1 MADFSGSRVLVTG
14 GGVGIGA
21 EIALAFARAGADV
34 ALTYR
39 SHDGDAVAGQIVDL
53 GRIGVAYEL
62 DATDSVA
69 VDAVVEEAATAL
81 GGAIDVVVNNA
92 GGLIGRVPIAE
103 MSDAHWRTV
112 IDVNLTSTFFVTRA
126 ALRFL
131 TDGGRIVN
139 LGSVAAQTG
148 GSAGSAAY
156 AAAKSA
162 LEGLSRGLAKE
173 LGPRGVTVNTVA
185 PGFIAD
191 TPFHDT
197 FSSREKQAATVA
209 GTPLGRPGT
218 TADVA
223 AAVLYLASPGASFQT
238 GTVVDVNGGTWFTG

>member
-1 MADFSGSRVLVTG
+1 MNDYAGTRVLVTG

-39 SHDGDAVAGQIVDL
+39 THDGGSVAQQIAEL
-53 GRIGVAYEL
+53 GRVGVSYEL
-62 DATDSVA
+62 DATSSDA
-69 VDAVVEEAATAL
+69 VDTVVESAATAL
-81 GGAIDVVVNNA
+81 GGGLDVVVNNA
-92 GGLIGRVPIAE
+92 GGLIGRVPIAQ

-112 IDVNLTSTFFVTRA
+112 IDVNLSSTFYVTRA
-126 ALRFL
+126 ALRFMP
-131 TDGGRIVN
+131 DGGRIVN
-139 LGSVAAQTG
+139 MGSVAAQSG

-162 LEGLSRGLAKE
+162 LEGLGRGLARE
-173 LGPRGVTVNTVA
+173 LGSRRITVNTVA
-185 PGFIAD
+185 PGFIAN

-197 FSSREKQAATVA
+197 FSSPQKQEATVA
-209 GTPLGRPGT
+209 NTPLGRAGT
-218 TADVA
+218 PADVA
-223 AAVLYLASPGASFQT
+223 AAVLHLASPGASFQT

>member
-1 MADFSGSRVLVTG
+1 MDDFTGTRVLVTG

-21 EIALAFARAGADV
+21 EVALAFARAGADV

-39 SHDGDAVAGQIVDL
+39 SHDGADVARRIAEL
-53 GRIGVAYEL
+53 GRTGVAYEL
-62 DATDSVA
+62 DATDGGA
-69 VDAVVEEAATAL
+69 VDQVVEAAAGAL

-103 MSDAHWRTV
+103 MSDEHWRTV
-112 IDVNLTSTFFVTRA
+112 LDVNLTSTFYVTRA
-126 ALRFL
+126 ALRFMP
-131 TDGGRIVN
+131 DGGRVVN
-139 LGSVAAQTG
+139 MGSVAAQTG
-148 GSAGSAAY
+148 GSPGSAAY

-162 LEGLSRGLAKE
+162 LEGLGRGLAKE
-173 LGPRGVTVNTVA
+173 LGPRRITVNTVA
-185 PGFIAD
+185 PGFIAH

-197 FSSREKQAATVA
+197 FSSQEKQAATVA
-209 GTPLGRPGT
+209 STPLGRAGT

-223 AAVLYLASPGASFQT
+223 AAVLYLASAGASFQT

>member
-1 MADFSGSRVLVTG
+1 MDDFTGTRVLVTG

-21 EIALAFARAGADV
+21 EVALAFARAGADV

-39 SHDGDAVAGQIVDL
+39 SHDGADVARQIVAL
-53 GRIGVAYEL
+53 GRTGVALEL
-62 DATDSVA
+62 DATDSGA
-69 VDAVVEEAATAL
+69 VDEVVESAASAL

-103 MSDAHWRTV
+103 MSDEHWRTV
-112 IDVNLTSTFFVTRA
+112 LDVNLTSTFYVTRA
-126 ALRFL
+126 ALRFMP
-131 TDGGRIVN
+131 DGGRVVN
-139 LGSVAAQTG
+139 MGSVAAQTG

-162 LEGLSRGLAKE
+162 LEGLGRGLAKE
-173 LGPRGVTVNTVA
+173 LGPRRITVNTVA
-185 PGFIAD
+185 PGFVAH

-197 FSSREKQAATVA
+197 FSSPEKQAATVA
-209 GTPLGRPGT
+209 GTPLGRAGT

-238 GTVVDVNGGTWFTG
+238 GTVLDVNGGTWFTG